1 VALNVLVVDD
11 SAVMRAMIIKTLNL
25 CGIPVGE
32 VHQAGNGQEGLEVL
46 SDNWVDLVL
55 VDINMPVMNG
65 EEMIT
70 KLRDNPETRDLAV
83 IVVSTDGSQTRID
96 MMQRKGAG
104 FVHKPFTP
112 EMLRD
117 TILST
122 TGVSH
127 EQLAGDPAVQSDGPD
142 F

>member
-11 SAVMRAMIIKTLNL
+11 SAVMRQMVIKTLKL
-25 CGIPVGE
+25 CGLPIGD
-32 VHQAGNGQEGLEVL
+32 VHQAGNGLEGLAVL
-46 SDNWVDLVL
+46 EGNWVDLVL

-65 EEMIT
+65 EEMIE
-70 KLRDNPETRDLAV
+70 KLRANPETERLPV
-83 IVVSTDGSQTRID
+83 IVVSTDGSQTRIE

-112 EMLRD
+112 ELLRD
-117 TILST
+117 TILAT
-122 TGVSH
+122 TGADY
-127 EQLAGDPAVQSDGPD
+127 EQLTGNSAVHSDGPD